1 MALFKGR
8 TVGVLGTGMYVPE
21 KVLTNEDL
29 THMVDTSDEW
39 ITERSGIKERHI
51 VAEGQLTSDLAY
63 EAGRAALEKAGV
75 AAQELD
81 MVIVATNTPDT
92 IFPGTGPKVQGLLGA
107 VNAGAYDLQAGCTSC
122 VYALTMAASGI
133 ASGIWEKVLV
143 IGAEAL
149 SPVIDWTDRGTCVLF
164 GDGAGAAVLGP
175 VDEGRGFISSSL
187 KADGTSH
194 DFITLPGGLIEK
206 PASHETV
213 DTRQHFVQMKGNEVF
228 KFVNRKIPPFLMEL
242 CQSSEISPDEISCWF
257 FHQANLRIIDG
268 VLKRLKVDPLKTYV
282 NLQKYGNTSAASV
295 FLALH
300 EALAEGRVSKGD
312 LVLLTSFG
320 AGMTYGGLILEL

>member
-1 MALFKGR
+1 MTLFKGR
-8 TVGVLGTGMYVPE
+8 KVGLLGTGMYVPE

-29 THMVDTSDEW
+29 SKMVDTSDEW

-51 VAEGQLTSDLAY
+51 VAEGQWTSDLAFR
-63 EAGRAALEKAGV
+63 AGKIALKNAGV
-75 AAQELD
+75 APEEID
-81 MVIVATNTPDT
+81 MVIVTTNTPDT
-92 IFPGTGPKVQGLLGA
+92 VFPGVGPKVQNLLGA
-107 VNAGAYDLQAGCTSC
+107 KNAGANDVQAGCTGC
-122 VYALTMAASGI
+122 VYAMTIATAGI
-133 ASGIWEKVLV
+133 ASGLWDKVLV

-149 SPVIDWTDRGTCVLF
+149 SPVIDWTDRATCVLF

-175 VDEGRGFISSSL
+175 IQEGRGVISASL
-187 KADGTSH
+187 KADGAGH
-194 DFITLPGGLIEK
+194 DFIKFPAGVVEM

-213 DTRQHFVQMKGNEVF
+213 DAREHFVKMKGNEVF
-228 KFVNRKIPPFLMEL
+228 KFVNRKIPPFLREL
-242 CQSSEISPDEISCWF
+242 CEDSSIPFDEIDCWI
-257 FHQANLRIIDG
+257 FHQANLRIING
-268 VLKRLKVDPLKTYV
+268 VLKRLKVNPDKAFV

-300 EALAEGRVSKGD
+300 EARMEGKVSKGD

>member
-8 TVGVLGTGMYVPE
+8 TVGVLGTGMFVPE

-29 THMVDTSDEW
+29 TRMVDTSDEW

-51 VAEGQLTSDLAY
+51 VAEGQLTSDLAF
-63 EAGRAALEKAGV
+63 EAGKAALTKAGV
-75 AAQELD
+75 TAEDLD
-81 MVIVATNTPDT
+81 MIIVATNTPDT

-133 ASGIWEKVLV
+133 ASGIWDKVLV

-175 VDEGRGFISSSL
+175 VEKGRGFISTSL

-194 DFITLPGGLIEK
+194 DFITFPAGLIEN

-213 DTRQHFVQMKGNEVF
+213 DTRQHFIQMKGNEVF
-228 KFVNRKIPPFLMEL
+228 KFVNRKIPPFLRQL
-242 CQSSEISPDEISCWF
+242 CADSGISSDEIACWF

-268 VLKRLKVDPLKTYV
+268 VLKRIKVDPSKAFV

-300 EALAEGRVSKGD
+300 EALEEGRVSRGD